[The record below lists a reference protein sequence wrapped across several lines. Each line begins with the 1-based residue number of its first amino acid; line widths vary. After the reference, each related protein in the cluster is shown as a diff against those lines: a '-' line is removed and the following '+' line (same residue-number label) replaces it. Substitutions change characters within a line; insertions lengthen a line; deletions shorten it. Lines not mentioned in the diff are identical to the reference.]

1 MPINDEAEGQF
12 WHVTA
17 GSAHFRALAVLL
29 LPSPQQP
36 STFLPQLLQTYNT
49 RDRMNCESAS
59 SAGRKSSYDALT
71 SLLGV
76 EGALRLLPQG
86 STPKAHIV
94 LKRDYPKGEGKSDQ
108 APTVA
113 RFSFIAGKKFT
124 INKGQPL
131 LFAVACPTD
140 RDGKTLLG
148 DDNTFVL
155 EADIKGN
162 SEDTSLED
170 TGRLPE
176 QEDSKRSENI
186 ECLPPKARKSLGRK
200 KAYASY
206 IESSFQVIFFSTIF

>member
-1 MPINDEAEGQF
+1 MDINDEAEGQF

-17 GSAHFRALAVLL
+17 GSPLSGFSRSSNFLHQ
-29 LPSPQQP
+29 QQP
-36 STFLPQLLQTYNT
+36 STFLPQLLQTYNI
-49 RDRMNCESAS
+49 RDRMNCDSAS

-86 STPKAHIV
+86 PTPKAHIV
-94 LKRDYPKGEGKSDQ
+94 LKRDYTKGEAKSEQ
-108 APTVA
+108 ASTVA
-113 RFSFIAGKKFT
+113 RFSFIAGKKFS

-140 RDGKTLLG
+140 REGKTLLG

-155 EADIKGN
+155 EADIMGS
-162 SEDTSLED
+162 SEDNSLED
-170 TGRLPE
+170 IGRLPE
-176 QEDSKRSENI
+176 QEDPKRSENI
-186 ECLPPKARKSLGRK
+186 ECLPPKARKSLVRK

-206 IESSFQVIFFSTIF
+206 IESLFQLILFSTIF

>member
-1 MPINDEAEGQF
+1 
-12 WHVTA
+12 
-17 GSAHFRALAVLL
+17 
-29 LPSPQQP
+29 
-36 STFLPQLLQTYNT
+36 
-49 RDRMNCESAS
+49 MNCDSAS

-94 LKRDYPKGEGKSDQ
+94 LKRDYSKGESDQ
-108 APTVA
+108 ASTVA

-155 EADIKGN
+155 EADIIGSSEGN
-162 SEDTSLED
+162 SLED

-186 ECLPPKARKSLGRK
+186 DCLPPKARKSLVRK

-206 IESSFQVIFFSTIF
+206 IESLFQVIFFSTVF

>member
-1 MPINDEAEGQF
+1 
-12 WHVTA
+12 
-17 GSAHFRALAVLL
+17 
-29 LPSPQQP
+29 
-36 STFLPQLLQTYNT
+36 
-49 RDRMNCESAS
+49 MNCDSAS
-59 SAGRKSSYDALT
+59 SGGRKSYDALT

-76 EGALRLLPQG
+76 GGALRLLPQG

-94 LKRDYPKGEGKSDQ
+94 LKRDYPKGESDQ
-108 APTVA
+108 ASTVA

-155 EADIKGN
+155 EADIVSS
-162 SEDTSLED
+162 SEGDSPED
-170 TGRLPE
+170 SGRLPE
-176 QEDSKRSENI
+176 QEDSMRSENI

-206 IESSFQVIFFSTIF
+206 IESLFQVFFFSTIF